1 MKTKEYYIEGM
12 SCGHCIAAI
21 KKELAKL
28 PIEYA
33 DVKVGYAKIIFDE
46 LVVEESAIENAIIEA
61 GFKIRN

>member
-1 MKTKEYYIEGM
+1 MKTKEYDIEGM